1 MRRTALYSKSYRAPS
16 VAQLG
21 AATEAPKPPSKFK
34 IFAQRHERP
43 LWLASGVGAALVAF
57 GLYAWMSPAQQKLT
71 QRDIDS
77 AVLHTLEK
85 QPEPPSH
92 AAIAYNVIAPS
103 VVLVRRLGEDEEE
116 DSKDGKAK
124 DKDGKKKTPEKKS
137 EKKPEQ
143 RAEKQPPPPPKLKD
157 DNKGTDKD
165 QEKGGEKDGGK
176 GEGADGED
184 EGYQLQGI
192 GTGVVFSEEGLIF
205 TCLHV
210 IAGAERIGV
219 TFGDGTESEVEIVDV
234 QPENDLAV
242 LKPKTVPDDLKPATL
257 RSTRG
262 LNVGDEVVAVGFPFG
277 IGPTATSGVI
287 SGLRREHYSEEGKR
301 NLIDLIQFDAAANPG
316 NSGGPLVTREGDV
329 IGIVTSIMNPTSE
342 GFFVGIAFAVPI
354 ENAASAAGMSP
365 F

>member
-1 MRRTALYSKSYRAPS
+1 MRRTALYSSSVRATRQS
-16 VAQLG
+16 AG
-21 AATEAPKPPSKFK
+21 APAVEPPKPPSRLKVL
-34 IFAQRHERP
+34 AQKYEKP
-43 LWLASGVGAALVAF
+43 LWLASGLAAALFAF
-57 GLYAWMSPAQQKLT
+57 GLVELLRDGPRVLT
-71 QRDIDS
+71 QNDIDA

-92 AAIAYNVIAPS
+92 AAIAYGVIAPS
-103 VVLVRRLGEDEEE
+103 VVLVRRLGEE
-116 DSKDGKAK
+116 
-124 DKDGKKKTPEKKS
+124 
-137 EKKPEQ
+137 
-143 RAEKQPPPPPKLKD
+143 
-157 DNKGTDKD
+157 
-165 QEKGGEKDGGK
+165 
-176 GEGADGED
+176 GED
-184 EGYQLQGI
+184 EGDSESKKKGEKSDKSDKSEKDAKPKKRAEKEKGKEDGEGAKKRGSDSKDKDQAKKEGAEEEEDGYELQGI
-192 GTGVVFSEEGLIF
+192 GTGVVFSEDGLIF

-219 TFGDGTESEVEIVDV
+219 TFGDGTESEVEIVNV

-242 LKPKTVPDDLKPATL
+242 LKPKTIPDDLKPATL
-257 RSTRG
+257 RSTKG

-277 IGPTATSGVI
+277 VGPTTTSGVI

-316 NSGGPLVTREGDV
+316 NSGGPLVTRDGDV
-329 IGIVTSIMNPTSE
+329 IGIVTSILNPTSE

>member
-1 MRRTALYSKSYRAPS
+1 
-16 VAQLG
+16 
-21 AATEAPKPPSKFK
+21 
-34 IFAQRHERP
+34 
-43 LWLASGVGAALVAF
+43 
-57 GLYAWMSPAQQKLT
+57 
-71 QRDIDS
+71 
-77 AVLHTLEK
+77 
-85 QPEPPSH
+85 
-92 AAIAYNVIAPS
+92 
-103 VVLVRRLGEDEEE
+103 GEDEEE

-143 RAEKQPPPPPKLKD
+143 RAEKQPPPPPKLQD

>member
-1 MRRTALYSKSYRAPS
+1 MRRTALYSRSYRAPR
-16 VAQLG
+16 ADQAG
-21 AATEAPKPPSKFK
+21 AATAAPKPPSKFK
-34 IFAQRHERP
+34 LFTQRHERP
-43 LWLASGVGAALVAF
+43 LWLTSGVACVLVAF
-57 GLYAWMSPAQQKLT
+57 GLYAWLSPAPQKLT

-85 QPEPPSH
+85 QPQPPSH

-103 VVLVRRLGEDEEE
+103 VVLVRRLGEEDEDEG
-116 DSKDGKAK
+116 KDGKGAK
-124 DKDGKKKTPEKKS
+124 DKDGKGKSEKKKTPEKK
-137 EKKPEQ
+137 PEQ
-143 RAEKQPPPPPKLKD
+143 RADKQPPPPPKLKD
-157 DNKGTDKD
+157 DGPPTDKKD
-165 QEKGGEKDGGK
+165 EKKDG
-176 GEGADGED
+176 ESNDDD
-184 EGYQLQGI
+184 EGYELQGI
-192 GTGVVFSEEGLIF
+192 GTGVVFSEDGLIF

-219 TFGDGTESEVEIVDV
+219 TFGDGTESEVEIVNV

-242 LKPKTVPDDLKPATL
+242 LKPKILPDDLKPATL

-329 IGIVTSIMNPTSE
+329 IGIVTSILNPTSE